1 MDIIAAEYNN
11 LGDDD
16 DDEVLVD
23 NEEGNLES
31 VGVIQVL
38 RILENL

>member
-23 NEEGNLES
+23 NEEGNLEA

-38 RILENL
+38 RILEDL